1 MTPDPNISLFL
12 PSGCLQPETVKAFLE
27 KKLEGNDLAAVRQHL
42 YECPF
47 CLDAVEGF
55 SQSGNPGAIEQI
67 VAGLNEQISIR
78 LAEKKLHATKRKI
91 AVYLPIAASII
102 LLVGVFSI
110 FRSIRQIPTGNDN
123 QRSILQSDYAVKST
137 ESPVAMNIMVPKKLM
152 PPETKVQTEKDG
164 AVNILPENV
173 SAKKNKE
180 NEKTVVPDNSLNRE
194 DVPQPSVTEELSSAA
209 ETGPSENNAVQNVTE
224 TTGNSQSYPAKEIA
238 SGPSGE
244 DLNFYY
250 HVEEMPRFRSGD
262 LGKFRDYVQTSLR
275 YPREAL
281 HEGIEGTVY
290 VSFVVSP
297 DGKVLKPAVIQG
309 ISPVLDKEA
318 LRAVAS
324 SPDWKPGSH
333 KGNKVSVGFIIPVKF
348 QIEQ

>member
-1 MTPDPNISLFL
+1 MTPDPHTSLFL
-12 PSGCLQPETVKAFLE
+12 PSGCLQTETVRAFLD
-27 KKLEGNDLAAVRQHL
+27 KRLEGNDLAAVRQHL

-47 CLDAVEGF
+47 CLDAVEGL
-55 SQSGNPGAIEQI
+55 SHSANPGTIEQN
-67 VAGLNEQISIR
+67 VTELNKQISLR
-78 LAEKKLHATKRKI
+78 VAEKKLYATRKRI

-110 FRSIRQIPTGNDN
+110 FRSIRQIPSENEN
-123 QRSILQSDYAVKST
+123 QQSTLQNEYAVKST
-137 ESPVAMNIMVPKKLM
+137 GSPVAMNTMVPKKLM
-152 PPETKVQTEKDG
+152 PPETLVQKEKSG
-164 AVNILPENV
+164 TVNIRPENV
-173 SAKKNKE
+173 SEEKIKE
-180 NEKTVVPDNSLNRE
+180 NEKSGEPENSISQETVPHL
-194 DVPQPSVTEELSSAA
+194 PVTEALSPET
-209 ETGPSENNAVQNVTE
+209 ETGISENNSEQKVTE
-224 TTGNSQSYPAKEIA
+224 TLENSQAYPAKEIA

-250 HVEEMPRFRSGD
+250 HVEDMPRFRSGD
-262 LGKFRDYVQTSLR
+262 LGKFRDYIQTSLR

-281 HEGIEGTVY
+281 REGVEGTVY

-297 DGKVLKPAVIQG
+297 GGKVLKPTVIQG
-309 ISPVLDKEA
+309 ISPLLDKEA
-318 LRAVAS
+318 LRVVAS